1 MLGRRRTRNHLSFG
15 DVGLKF
21 HPVRPDIGS
30 NVDQIAS
37 IAKGP
42 VMNGSDFG
50 YNLTSHPVLP
60 CINPVTRNS
69 GQE

>member
-42 VMNGSDFG
+42 VMNGSDLG
-50 YNLTSHPVLP
+50 NDLARHSDYPSRPK
-60 CINPVTRNS
+60 RRES
-69 GQE
+69 R